1 MMQVSIPICLIRTP
15 QEHSGDMVQQET
27 TMNKDTL
34 LPLIHAGRSRWESAL
49 AQLTPEQMTA
59 PALFDGWSVKDL
71 VAHIGAGLD
80 R

>member
-1 MMQVSIPICLIRTP
+1 
-15 QEHSGDMVQQET
+15 
-27 TMNKDTL
+27 MNKDTL